1 MIYKSTPSPYD
12 KGIRTGEIY
21 MAKSK
26 GSFAPLGQA
35 LADPNKRSPRTS
47 GKPGETYATR
57 AAREAIA
64 EFVDLN
70 STKLQRWLDEI
81 YDQDGPKAA
90 FGAFSDLLEYHVPK
104 LARTEVVGKDEG
116 PIEIAV
122 SWSLEK

>member
-1 MIYKSTPSPYD
+1 
-12 KGIRTGEIY
+12 

-35 LADPNKRSPRTS
+35 LADPTKRSPRTS

-64 EFVDLN
+64 EFVDMNASKLN
-70 STKLQRWLDEI
+70 RWLDEI
-81 YDQDGPKAA
+81 YDENGPKDA
-90 FGAFSDLLEYHVPK
+90 FNAFSSLLEYHVPK
-104 LARTEVVGKDEG
+104 LARTEVVGKDDG
-116 PIEIAV
+116 PVEIAV